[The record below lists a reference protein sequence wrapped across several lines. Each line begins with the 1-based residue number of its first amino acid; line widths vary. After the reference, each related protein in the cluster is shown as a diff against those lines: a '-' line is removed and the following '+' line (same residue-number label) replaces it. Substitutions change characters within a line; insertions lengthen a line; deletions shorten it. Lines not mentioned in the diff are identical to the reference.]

1 MPTLKEREALI
12 RRCSVGRMIAEICM
26 DLGATPS
33 TCEGGF
39 WNQIDQTTTDFGG
52 KFEDFFAVKERRR
65 EAFQKERD
73 LRLAGPAQG
82 DHQPITRTP
91 ARGVPAARA
100 SDPTG
105 ARRLVV
111 AVL

>member
-1 MPTLKEREALI
+1 
-12 RRCSVGRMIAEICM
+12 MIAAICM

-73 LRLAGPAQG
+73 KLPKTWTFDWQDRPKETISPLLGHLHGESPPRGPPIPQVLA
-82 DHQPITRTP
+82 
-91 ARGVPAARA
+91 A
-100 SDPTG
+100 SS
-105 ARRLVV
+105 
-111 AVL
+111 